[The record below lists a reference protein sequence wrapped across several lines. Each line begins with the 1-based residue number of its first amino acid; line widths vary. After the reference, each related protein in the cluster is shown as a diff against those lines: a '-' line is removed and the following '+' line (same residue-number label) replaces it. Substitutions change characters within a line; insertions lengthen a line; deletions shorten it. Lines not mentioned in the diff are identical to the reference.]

1 MGHEQDRD
9 YRLSNTF
16 MSSSNVPKQLS
27 FVVKGQKSKF
37 YLPHMHKIK
46 AIFDIALLHCQMNI
60 N

>member
-9 YRLSNTF
+9 YCLSKTI
-16 MSSSNVPKQLS
+16 MLSPNVPKQLA

-46 AIFDIALLHCQMNI
+46 AIFDLALLHCQRKI